1 MAVISFGFTFAKK
14 KMSKIQ
20 QIDFNNKKTIIRADL
35 NVPLKNGKITDNSRI
50 VASLPTIQHVINN
63 GSAVILMSHLGRPEK
78 DLNEDGSIKKEK
90 YSLAPVAKELK
101 NLLNTTVLLS
111 SDFGGIDSQTKAS
124 ELKSGQVLLLENSRF
139 EKGEGKGDEQLASQ
153 LAKLAD
159 IFINDAFGTA
169 HRAHASTYKIASLF
183 PQDKKAFGFLM
194 DKELEEARKITE
206 NPKKPYTVIL
216 GGAKVSDKLQLIEKL
231 VPKADHLLIGGGMA
245 YTFIKAKGGQIGKS
259 LCEEDKIDLVLGI
272 IQKAEENNCSIHLPI
287 DTIAADEFK
296 DDANKE
302 VVSTSEIPENL
313 MGLDIGPKTIEKY
326 RKIIAESV
334 TIFWNGPMGVFEMS
348 SFANG
353 TIKVAEAIGNATSKG
368 AYSLIGGGD
377 SVAAVNKFQM
387 GEMMSFLSTG
397 GGAMLTLLEGTPLPA
412 VEAMEK

>member
-1 MAVISFGFTFAKK
+1 
-14 KMSKIQ
+14 MSKIQ